1 MRGRMLF
8 VAGAALGYVL
18 GARAGR
24 ARYEQIKSVSG
35 KVWNSRGVQS
45 QVHHVEDFIADRTP
59 DVAEF
64 IGEQTKKAVRKATSK
79 TSSRGASGT
88 NPSGT
93 NPSGTNATGTNTTGT
108 GSA

>member
-1 MRGRMLF
+1 MRGRLIF

-24 ARYEQIKSVSG
+24 ARYEQIKTVSG

-59 DVAEF
+59 DVAEL
-64 IGEQTKKAVRKATSK
+64 IGETTKKVVRKATSK
-79 TSSRGASGT
+79 GSG
-88 NPSGT
+88 S
-93 NPSGTNATGTNTTGT
+93 
-108 GSA
+108 GSANSTGAGSA